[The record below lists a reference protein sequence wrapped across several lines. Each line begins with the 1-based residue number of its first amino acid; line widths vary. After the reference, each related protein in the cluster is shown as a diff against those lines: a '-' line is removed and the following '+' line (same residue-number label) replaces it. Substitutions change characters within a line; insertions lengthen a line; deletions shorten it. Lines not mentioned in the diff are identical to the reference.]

1 LKLLNKMLLNCII
14 FSKDRPMQLD
24 LLLESIL
31 LNFDVEDYKLNIL
44 YKPSN
49 DYFQKGYDLLIKKYP
64 KFNFKKEESLKQDLI
79 SLFEDSNY
87 TTFLTDNDIIYN
99 SFKLNN
105 DELHNIFML
114 TEANCFSLS
123 LGLNTVNSYT
133 TKKLNKLNNYN
144 THNFYYDIDLIE
156 PVICWKL
163 SDSTNDYSQLI
174 SLNGHI
180 FKTEY
185 IKELC
190 ELLEYSNLT
199 LFKVFLSNF
208 IRHDMTI
215 SSYKNSKLVK
225 NIIKTYTNEDLNEMY
240 IDGTVMNFNKF
251 NFTEIN
257 GPLQEIKPI
266 FKISNEVIDK
276 VSN

>member
-1 LKLLNKMLLNCII
+1 MLLNCII